1 MLTIQIQDDALAKEL
16 GDLLEQKFG
25 GDTER
30 MLQELIR
37 FYSAQNNRMKY
48 SGILQWEKDGL
59 AYQKEVRSEW

>member
-1 MLTIQIQDDALAKEL
+1 MLTIQIQDDALEKEL
-16 GDLLEQKFG
+16 SDLLEQKFG

-37 FYSAQNNRMKY
+37 FYSAQNNRLKY

-59 AYQKEVRSEW
+59 EYQKEVRSEW